1 MPCFVVNREG
11 DPLVMLSGG
20 GVLRHIRNV
29 RNVSNI
35 GNVGDVGSAG
45 DVSDACDA
53 APVRRE
59 NFPVASRL
67 LPHRYR
73 RHLIAVYGFA
83 RRVDD
88 IGDAGSD
95 GDTGQP
101 RDRLRLLDALDAD
114 LARLY
119 DGGEPRLP
127 VIRALAPTIE
137 ACSIPAG
144 PFHRL
149 VEANRREQTVT
160 RYDRFEDLLTSC
172 ELSANPVGHI
182 VLHIFGLAVPERLGL
197 SDRICSALQVIE
209 HCQDVGEDFAR
220 GRVYLPA
227 EDLRRFGCGDADL
240 VEAPAP
246 ARLRRVVALQ
256 AGRAM
261 RLLEA
266 GDPLA
271 ASLTGF
277 ARTAVAG
284 YIAGGRATV
293 AALERAGHE
302 VLGQAVRPH
311 TARLL
316 IEWSRMLVRGSEAI
330 R

>member
-220 GRVYLPA
+220 GHIYVPG
-227 EDLRRFGCGDADL
+227 EDLRRFGCVEADL
-240 VEAPAP
+240 AAPSTSPCLRQVIAFETRRAAALLDQGAP
-246 ARLRRVVALQ
+246 LVGTL
-256 AGRAM
+256 G
-261 RLLEA
+261 
-266 GDPLA
+266 
-271 ASLTGF
+271 GF
-277 ARTAVAG
+277 ARLAVAG
-284 YIAGGRATV
+284 YVAGGRATV
-293 AALERAGHE
+293 AALERRRHD
-302 VLGQAVRPH
+302 VLGTAIRPQRD
-311 TARLL
+311 RLL
-316 IEWSRMLVRGSEAI
+316 IEWLRVLARG